1 MIPPRGIVHSI
12 HTVVGRA
19 PLDWRPMDPRDGP
32 RPLPD
37 GATCTACGAP
47 VPTGRIRILARRDDM
62 AFVELACPDCGSATL
77 ALLMPPSTP
86 DGEPILDVAADASTS
101 HGASHGDSEASRRAT
116 IRPISEADV
125 EAVRRDLAAWDG
137 DLVGW
142 LDAFDRG
149 DRRGSVVDR

>member
-1 MIPPRGIVHSI
+1 
-12 HTVVGRA
+12 
-19 PLDWRPMDPRDGP
+19 MDPRDGP

-37 GATCTACGAP
+37 GARCTACGAP
-47 VPTGRIRILARRDDM
+47 VPTGRIRVLARRDDM
-62 AFVELACPDCGSATL
+62 AFVELACTDCGSATL

-86 DGEPILDVAADASTS
+86 DGDPVLDVAADVSTS
-101 HGASHGDSEASRRAT
+101 DLTSPAGIARGHQAAF
-116 IRPISEADV
+116 RPITQADV